1 MCPRYASSHKFG
13 AKSEVYSFGVV
24 LLELI
29 TGCVQNK
36 PNDLYIVYI
45 EDEERDLVGD
55 ADPRA
60 GVWPDVVITELVAL
74 AASCLDSFKHRL
86 VSVAPAMQQLTALAR
101 LHCCPTAEEV
111 QLIAMREEV
120 ARLKLQLH
128 VEDTQRNEPAVA
140 ELTVEDV
147 TCMVCFDE
155 FSPGHGLSCD
165 EGHFLCGHVHG
176 GDCLGGHIHGRVE
189 TLGQTDRLAAQ
200 IETAE
205 AAGNTRRQHELGGAI
220 HCPVPGCSAL
230 AFTDAHIF
238 RHASEAT
245 VAEYLGA
252 KILLPVAREAART
265 FETAQAAV
273 HAAQAE
279 AAGRVS
285 AGMAREAAHRL
296 LEQQMQ
302 KELPTARQC
311 GQCGVGPV
319 LHAACWDLEAHQGER
334 HGAARINNGCPRCGW
349 FSRDINDWP
358 TWNGKMPR
366 DAPDEGTLEPT
377 RESESEMQAAAQ
389 AAAAQAAAQVGAQA
403 AVAQAAA
410 ARAAAAQAAA
420 QAAAAQA
427 AAKAA
432 PQGLKDVEDATTFET
447 LVAAMRVHTGNEHV
461 QEHACRAM
469 GDRIDSLEDRA
480 QAERTGAVE
489 ALVEA
494 MRGHTENENLQK
506 WACGAI
512 ANICQYHMNTDRAGR
527 AGAVEAVVAAMR
539 GHTGNEDL
547 QEHACA
553 AIARICQSAEGLD
566 RAGRAGAVE
575 AVVVAMRGHT
585 GNEDLQKC
593 ACLAISRI
601 CQSAEWPDRAG
612 RAGAVEALVVA
623 MRGYTG
629 NDYLQWFALTA
640 LCFLT
645 PLNNTDNTTRAVRAG
660 AKNLAEAAILA
671 HPCNVQV
678 IEAAR
683 DLLIRLGQVQINN
696 TKRNLAK

>member
-1 MCPRYASSHKFG
+1 MPCLVYELAEKGALDKALQDDTLAGELTWKVRVRIALGLAKAINYLHQGGAGSACFHRDLKAANVCLTADLSPKLIDCGLAMLVPESGTAHAGHTMLTATGGALGTPGYMCPRYASSGKFG

-24 LLELI
+24 LLELV
-29 TGCVQNK
+29 TGRVQNK

-60 GVWPDVVITELVAL
+60 GVWPDTVITELVAL

-120 ARLKLQLH
+120 ARLNLQLH

-176 GDCLGGHIHGRVE
+176 GDCLGGHIHARVE

-200 IETAE
+200 METAE
-205 AAGNTRRQHELGGAI
+205 VAGNTRRQHELGGAI
-220 HCPVPGCSAL
+220 HCPVHGCSAL

-252 KILLPVAREAART
+252 KILLPVAREAARI
-265 FETAQAAV
+265 FETAQTAV
-273 HAAQAE
+273 RAAQAE

-319 LHAACWDLEAHQGER
+319 LHASCWDLEAHQGER
-334 HGAARINNGCPRCGW
+334 HGAARINNACPRCGW

-366 DAPDEGTLEPT
+366 DADEGGLEPT
-377 RESESEMQAAAQ
+377 CEGESENGPHFCAI
-389 AAAAQAAAQVGAQA
+389 
-403 AVAQAAA
+403 
-410 ARAAAAQAAA
+410 
-420 QAAAAQA
+420 
-427 AAKAA
+427 
-432 PQGLKDVEDATTFET
+432 F
-447 LVAAMRVHTGNEHV
+447 
-461 QEHACRAM
+461 
-469 GDRIDSLEDRA
+469 DRY
-480 QAERTGAVE
+480 
-489 ALVEA
+489 
-494 MRGHTENENLQK
+494 GHRPEWLQ
-506 WACGAI
+506 
-512 ANICQYHMNTDRAGR
+512 
-527 AGAVEAVVAAMR
+527 
-539 GHTGNEDL
+539 
-547 QEHACA
+547 
-553 AIARICQSAEGLD
+553 
-566 RAGRAGAVE
+566 
-575 AVVVAMRGHT
+575 
-585 GNEDLQKC
+585 
-593 ACLAISRI
+593 
-601 CQSAEWPDRAG
+601 
-612 RAGAVEALVVA
+612 
-623 MRGYTG
+623 
-629 NDYLQWFALTA
+629 
-640 LCFLT
+640 
-645 PLNNTDNTTRAVRAG
+645 
-660 AKNLAEAAILA
+660 
-671 HPCNVQV
+671 
-678 IEAAR
+678 
-683 DLLIRLGQVQINN
+683 
-696 TKRNLAK
+696 